1 MVRKVFNVWI
11 LIVLVALPGCE
22 ETRQKPAR
30 ASIEG
35 IKLADL
41 QPAQFDKFPPQ
52 ISFNVFTFDLLTEKF
67 ALIEEMFELLT
78 KQPLNFTSK
87 NAFLAN
93 GFEAGFGHPDAWNQI
108 AIRLNQ
114 AGARKA
120 NTHSLLF
127 LDDNPNDVFVGLRQT
142 NQVVTY
148 TDSNAKPRKTEV
160 MPGAFVWRIKAR
172 SNDQLRGTAD
182 VEIQPVFQQNTGGLA
197 AHINEGEQTGAIVF
211 DSAVQVWH
219 DIGSVVTSTLLLPV
233 LAIHLPPPWKP
244 SERGAVA
251 AMVSAAAISSAW
263 ILFRDSGG
271 YPLGVEPMFPALL
284 TAALCLVADGIHYRT

>member
-22 ETRQKPAR
+22 ETSRKPAR

-41 QPAQFDKFPPQ
+41 QPVQFDKFPPQ
-52 ISFNVFTFDLLTEKF
+52 ISFNVFTFELLTEKF

-93 GFEAGFGHPDAWNQI
+93 GFEAGFGHPDAWNQV
-108 AIRLNQ
+108 AIRLSQ
-114 AGARKA
+114 AGAKKV

-127 LDDNPNDVFVGLRQT
+127 LDDNPNDVFVELRQT
-142 NQVVTY
+142 NHVVTY

-172 SNDQLRGTAD
+172 SNDQLRGTAN
-182 VEIQPVFQQNTGGLA
+182 VEIQPVFQQNTGGLT
-197 AHINEGEQTGAIVF
+197 AHINEGEQTGAVVF
-211 DSAVQVWH
+211 DSASLKLMMGEGDFVLLGPGK
-219 DIGSVVTSTLLLPV
+219 DKEDGSILGNIFFTMFGDFVVPDPEQTEAERSKKPNYV
-233 LAIHLPPPWKP
+233 LKK
-244 SERGAVA
+244 GV
-251 AMVSAAAISSAW
+251 
-263 ILFRDSGG
+263 
-271 YPLGVEPMFPALL
+271 PLVRLYLIVCTRVE
-284 TAALCLVADGIHYRT
+284 DQ